1 MSEFTL
7 KTIHDTDPQLYYAGL
22 LHSYSYQKNAKVY
35 VEGEDR
41 IARSRG
47 YKSAVEQKEE
57 MEAHRGACFFFAVA
71 AFIRCFGKLPA
82 TTEDTK
88 AVEALL
94 DSMGVPPRWRSS
106 GPASSQAGAGSEPS
120 GPSAPL

>member
-1 MSEFTL
+1 MIEFTL

-22 LHSYSYQKNAKVY
+22 LHSYAYQKNEKVY

-47 YKSAVEQKEE
+47 YRDAREQKEE
-57 MEAHRGACFFFAVA
+57 MEAHRGACFFFAIA
-71 AFIRCFGKLPA
+71 AFIRCFERLPK
-82 TTEDTK
+82 TPEETK

-94 DSMGVPPRWRSS
+94 ESMGVPPRWKSS
-106 GPASSQAGAGSEPS
+106 GPASSQAGAGPAPSRPS
-120 GPSAPL
+120 GP